1 MEKNELKAA
10 IEALIFAA
18 DHPISIGKLA
28 GVLGMGGM
36 GSKAETSETEGE
48 EDGAG
53 APAVE
58 TADASNSESTA
69 SPESIGAAEPAEP
82 AEAATSGRPLIKEAV
97 EELIKEYAERG
108 GALVIERV
116 AGGFQM
122 RTRVE
127 HAPWIKKLYKIG
139 VRKISRPAMESLA
152 IVAYKQPITRGEL
165 ESIRGVDS
173 GGVLG
178 TLMEKRLIKIV
189 GRKEAPGRPPVYG
202 TTKEFLETFDLKN
215 LSHLPGLKDIEI
227 LNEEME
233 NADVTFEATE
243 DTLAGGDNVEAQGR
257 GDDARGEGEGQR
269 PDGDGT
275 GDEG

>member
-18 DHPISIGKLA
+18 DHPISIKKLA
-28 GVLGMGGM
+28 GVLEISGP
-36 GSKAETSETEGE
+36 AETEAE
-48 EDGAG
+48 EATPDEGAG
-53 APAVE
+53 A
-58 TADASNSESTA
+58 N
-69 SPESIGAAEPAEP
+69 AAEPGEP
-82 AEAATSGRPLIKEAV
+82 IEQSEPTVASGSGLVKEAV
-97 EELIKEYAERG
+97 EELVKEYSERG
-108 GALVIERV
+108 GALVIERI

-122 RTRVE
+122 RTRAE
-127 HAPWIKKLYKIG
+127 HAHWIKKFYKIG
-139 VRKISRPAMESLA
+139 MRKISRPAMESLA
-152 IVAYKQPITRGEL
+152 IVAYKQPVTRGEL

-189 GRKEAPGRPPVYG
+189 GRKETPGRPPVYG

-227 LNEEME
+227 INEEME
-233 NADVTFEATE
+233 NADVTYEVTE
-243 DTLAGGDNVEAQGR
+243 DIGAGGDNVEAQGR
-257 GDDARGEGEGQR
+257 GDDHRGQGEGQP
-269 PDGDGT
+269 PDGDGA